1 MTRNGSAVHQW
12 CSGVLAVSWDMETL
26 LADDH
31 SEPTGGGSWLRQIN

>member
-12 CSGVLAVSWDMETL
+12 CSRVLGVLGDLETL
-26 LADDH
+26 PADDH